1 MAWASRPNVF
11 PNHSNTKNLESRNPN
26 PASGISAFH
35 FPYFPTFTMSFPE
48 LAILLGTFLLAFVLF
63 GFTVFVHELGHFLA
77 ARRTGMVVE
86 EFAIGFGPKMF
97 SKKVN
102 GVTYCLNWVPFGGY
116 VKLPQMA
123 PMEMAEGKSETPRE
137 QLPPI
142 GPWPKIITAFAGPLF
157 SFLLGA
163 VLAVAVF
170 FTGYPKRIEL
180 KTSTIG
186 FVSPEGPAALAG
198 LREGDAILRING
210 QAVRGWGGNAFG
222 IQESIFYSE
231 GPTLTVEVDRPGVGI
246 LSFTVAPKENPN
258 LENLRTIGIGP
269 AQNEVSVTRA
279 MPGSPAEKAGILPGD
294 VLLAIN
300 GQKVWSD
307 VHASSLIAAAGLQP
321 IQITI
326 LRAGQTLLFGLTPQ
340 IPYLLQPDGSR
351 KDYERPLVG
360 IDFSKE
366 FEAVRV
372 IEHPKPWDQVANSA
386 LLIFRTIKALISP
399 DSNVGL
405 QHLSGPVG
413 IYKVIKDSLAIDW
426 RMVLHFG
433 VILNI
438 NLAVMNLLPLPVLDG
453 GHIVLGFIE
462 AVRRRVVEF
471 KLLYHVQTA
480 FFFLLMGF
488 LLFTVFKDGMRWHKD
503 AEFTREK
510 KESQVISENL
520 RFD

>member
-1 MAWASRPNVF
+1 
-11 PNHSNTKNLESRNPN
+11 
-26 PASGISAFH
+26 
-35 FPYFPTFTMSFPE
+35 MSLPE
-48 LAILLGTFLLAFVLF
+48 LAVLLGTFVLAFVLF
-63 GFTVFVHELGHFLA
+63 SFTVFVHELGHFLA

-97 SKKVN
+97 SRRIN

-123 PMEMAEGKSETPRE
+123 PMEMAEGKSKTPRE
-137 QLPPI
+137 ELPPI
-142 GPWPKIITAFAGPLF
+142 GPWPKILTAFAGPLF
-157 SFLLGA
+157 SFLLG
-163 VLAVAVF
+163 VLLAVAVF
-170 FTGYPKRIEL
+170 FTGYPQRVEL
-180 KTSTIG
+180 KTTTIG
-186 FVSPEGPAALAG
+186 YVDPEGPAAAAG
-198 LREGDAILRING
+198 LREGDTILRING
-210 QAVRGWGGNAFG
+210 QIVRGWGGNAFG

-231 GPTLTVEVDRPGVGI
+231 GPTLTIEVDRPGSGL
-246 LSFTVAPKENPN
+246 LSFTVTPQKNPK

-269 AQNEVSVTRA
+269 AQAEVSVTRA
-279 MPGSPAEKAGILPGD
+279 MPGSPAEKAGIRSGD
-294 VLLAIN
+294 VLAAID
-300 GQKVWSD
+300 GVKVWSD
-307 VHASSLIAAAGLQP
+307 SHAIELISAAGIRP
-321 IQITI
+321 IPFTI
-326 LRAGQTLLFGLTPQ
+326 LRDGRTLEFTLTPQ
-340 IPYLLQPDGSR
+340 IPYILQPDGAR
-351 KDYERPLVG
+351 QDYDRPLIG

-372 IEHPKPWDQVANSA
+372 IEHPLPWDQISNSA
-386 LLIFRTIKALISP
+386 LVIFRTIKALVSP
-399 DSNVGL
+399 DSNVGP

-453 GHIVLGFIE
+453 GHIILGFTE
-462 AVRRRVVEF
+462 AIRRRVVEL

-503 AEFTREK
+503 AAFVREK
-510 KESQVISENL
+510 KKSQIISEQL